1 MSRQLIS
8 LFAISFISLNC
19 GGQSPPPVTPAMQS
33 IAPVETVRAQPPD
46 SPAALSQ
53 TAAAYAESMK
63 AELDKHP
70 PKPVDNSP
78 KSVDI
83 LMSNV
88 KWLDPD
94 FKLQIAPP
102 QTADGPEK
110 ISASAAALAPSMV
123 RAAPPSIRENIV
135 TSDDLLSKLN
145 RAIKDDP

>member
-1 MSRQLIS
+1 
-8 LFAISFISLNC
+8 
-19 GGQSPPPVTPAMQS
+19 
-33 IAPVETVRAQPPD
+33 
-46 SPAALSQ
+46 
-53 TAAAYAESMK
+53 
-63 AELDKHP
+63 
-70 PKPVDNSP
+70 
-78 KSVDI
+78 I

-123 RAAPPSIRENIV
+123 RAAPPSIRETIV

-145 RAIKDDP
+145 RAIKDDPKSLPAHLDLQMLNLLLGHPTPQMEIIAPLAAEDRELLATLIDGFNNFRT